1 MDVQADDHRER
12 NGTRVKDETQG
23 NLMTRLG
30 VKAYISGHNAIDDGK
45 SRTFQPFIEANW
57 IHTPSPRVSAWM
69 TSAMT
74 FVVRAISVNSRPA

>member
-30 VKAYISGHNAIDDGK
+30 VKAYIS
-45 SRTFQPFIEANW
+45 
-57 IHTPSPRVSAWM
+57 
-69 TSAMT
+69 
-74 FVVRAISVNSRPA
+74 